1 MLRIGV
7 IILCR
12 FNSTRLPGKVL
23 MHVDSKPILKHTV
36 DGWKSLVPDLPLIV
50 ATSIHESDNPIAA
63 FCTRENIPCF
73 RGDLDDVAGRF
84 LACARENNLDV
95 AIRFNGDNFF
105 LDKNLIPEFVRT
117 VRSGGYSFYSNVKDR
132 TYPRGM
138 SLEAVDVG
146 YLNQQMQ
153 FFKEARYRE
162 HVTLYFYENPPE
174 KSLYFYNNVLP
185 KAGGVQ
191 LAVDTQEDFIRVK
204 KMYSQLQT
212 NVADLRSIYQS
223 YLKAG

>member
-36 DGWKSLVPDLPLIV
+36 DGWKLLVPDLPLIV

-63 FCTRENIPCF
+63 FCTQENIPCF

-84 LACARENNLDV
+84 LACAKEYNLEV

-105 LDKNLIPEFVRT
+105 LDKDLIPDFIQA

-138 SLEAVDVG
+138 SLEAIDVSF
-146 YLNQQMQ
+146 LNGQTHL
-153 FFKEARYRE
+153 FTETRYRE
-162 HVTLYFYENPPE
+162 HVTLYFYENPPK
-174 KSLYFYNNVLP
+174 KSLYFYNDVLP
-185 KAGGVQ
+185 EAGGIQ
-191 LAVDTQEDFIRVK
+191 LAIDTQEDFIRVK
-204 KMYSQLQT
+204 KMYSQLHT
-212 NVADLRSIYQS
+212 NIADLRSIYES

>member
-23 MHVDSKPILKHTV
+23 MDIGSKPILKHAI
-36 DGWKSLVPDLPLIV
+36 DGWKSLVPDLPVIV
-50 ATSIHESDNPIAA
+50 ATSVHESDNPIAA
-63 FCTRENIPCF
+63 FCTREKITCF
-73 RGDLDDVAGRF
+73 RCDLDDVAGRF
-84 LACARENNLDV
+84 LTCALANKLDV

-105 LDKNLIPEFVRT
+105 LDKDLIPTFAQAIKA
-117 VRSGGYSFYSNVKDR
+117 GNYSFYSNVKDR
-132 TYPRGM
+132 TYPKGM
-138 SLEAVDVG
+138 SLEAVDVV

-174 KSLYFYNNVLP
+174 KSLYFYNNVLS
-185 KAGGVQ
+185 KAGGIQ
-191 LAVDTQEDFIRVK
+191 LAIDTKEDFIRIE

-212 NVADLRSIYQS
+212 NVADLRSIYES